1 MPGLSETAE
10 TDPATGADG
19 EDGQGGVLQG
29 DPTPGLGWELKSP
42 ADKISDDVC
51 VTDHD
56 LVTVYSLAGL
66 GSVEILRDNIY

>member
-29 DPTPGLGWELKSP
+29 DPQPGLGRELEGA
-42 ADKISDDVC
+42 ADKVSDDVS
-51 VTDHD
+51 VADHD
-56 LVTVYSLAGL
+56 LVTVSALSRVS
-66 GSVEILRDNIY
+66 SVEILGGE